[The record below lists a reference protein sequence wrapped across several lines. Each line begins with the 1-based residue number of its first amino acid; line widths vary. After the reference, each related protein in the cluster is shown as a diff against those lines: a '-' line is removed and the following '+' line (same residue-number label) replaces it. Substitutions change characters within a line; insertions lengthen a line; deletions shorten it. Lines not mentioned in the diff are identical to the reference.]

1 MKFEFTKLVGFLA
14 MVGTVFGIVM
24 AGSLYDYSPFLA
36 VPFVLLAIFSFLMFV
51 GFLYHF
57 IRYAEYYIPVEN
69 LPELEEEKE
78 EV

>member
-14 MVGTVFGIVM
+14 MIGTVIGLVL
-24 AGSLYDYSPFLA
+24 AGSLYDYNPLLA
-36 VPFVLLAIFSFLMFV
+36 VPFMVMALVSFIMFA

-57 IRYAEYYIPVEN
+57 FRYAEYYIPVEN
-69 LPELEEEKE
+69 LPDEEEKE

>member
-14 MVGTVFGIVM
+14 MIGTVIGVAL
-24 AGSLYDYSPFLA
+24 AGSIYNYDPLMA
-36 VPFVLLAIFSFLMFV
+36 VPFMILAIVSFIMFV

-57 IRYAEYYIPVEN
+57 IRYAEYYIPVDN
-69 LPELEEEKE
+69 LPDEEEKE